1 MAARRAKRKTAAAGP
16 GRGAGAA
23 RQNLHLI
30 EGEDTYLRDL
40 HRETI
45 IAAHL
50 NAEDRELGLV
60 RADMAET
67 SLTETLGRVATP
79 ALFVQKQ
86 VVVISRLEKVREDDI
101 KGLES
106 YLATPAEHAVL
117 IFEAAKLDRR
127 TKLSKLLLARCEH
140 LDAARLEDDGE
151 AIEAAGRFAAEQG
164 LTITPEAT
172 EDLVFAVGNDLGLLR
187 REVEKLAAYAGK
199 SGTAGQEDVAAVV
212 VQARQFVVFEM
223 AGYLA
228 EGQRAPALLR
238 LERLLSQGENP
249 IGVVGALAY
258 VFRQLMRARSLPEG
272 ATGWEAARK
281 LRMQAPRA
289 EAMVRQSRRYSRT
302 GLRRALGLLLEADV
316 ALKSSAPD
324 PEAILAVLVVNLA
337 RAEDTAVTPV

>member
-1 MAARRAKRKTAAAGP
+1 MAAGRAKRKTAAAGP
-16 GRGAGAA
+16 GRGASAS
-23 RQNLHLI
+23 RQNLYLI
-30 EGEDTYLRDL
+30 EGEDTYLRDR
-40 HRETI
+40 HRETV

-50 NAEDRELGLV
+50 SAEDRELGLV

-106 YLATPAEHAVL
+106 YLANPPEHAVL

-140 LDAARLEDDGE
+140 LDAARLENDGE
-151 AIEAAGRFAAEQG
+151 AIEAAGRFAAEEG
-164 LTITPEAT
+164 LTITSEAT

-187 REVEKLAAYAGK
+187 REVEKLAAYVGK
-199 SGTAGQEDVAAVV
+199 SGNAGQEDVAAVV

-238 LERLLSQGENP
+238 LDR
-249 IGVVGALAY
+249 
-258 VFRQLMRARSLPEG
+258 
-272 ATGWEAARK
+272 
-281 LRMQAPRA
+281 
-289 EAMVRQSRRYSRT
+289 
-302 GLRRALGLLLEADV
+302 
-316 ALKSSAPD
+316 
-324 PEAILAVLVVNLA
+324 
-337 RAEDTAVTPV
+337 